1 MNALLKQ
8 TVNLACTC
16 TDVASQIR
24 EDTSDIGLL
33 LTSQNGQIV
42 SANAAFCRL
51 LGYTHEALVR
61 MRLQQLLT
69 TEAKALHQM
78 YWQPLMGTL
87 GTVANVKFDFVHCKG
102 FTLALISN
110 AITCARSNG
119 IVHELTLFNPDGQ
132 RYEHDLLRAR
142 LLAERCLA
150 NNLKIQRALLSPS
163 HVCVMQPPENSQF
176 LQAEQMLGIV
186 SHELRTPLLAIR
198 MATDLLT
205 QRSDSAESPKL
216 LTVISHCVSRAQRLV
231 ADLLDFT
238 LIQAGHGI
246 SIQPRVSDLPRTV
259 ERCLDEL
266 RLTFPGRQLTYQHT
280 GGRSALFDS
289 DRLYQLIGNLVANAV
304 AYGDPSTSVCVTS
317 CAEGTTA
324 TLTVH
329 NSGAPISLELLK
341 HVFEPLVR
349 GEQRLAGTTSIGLG
363 LFIVSQIAKAHAGC
377 VSVVSTKQEGTTF
390 TVRLSQQSAGKDSTP
405 TPTFPLS
412 TPSRQRS
419 KAL

>member
-1 MNALLKQ
+1 MNALLKE
-8 TVNLACTC
+8 TVNLACIC

-24 EDTSDIGLL
+24 EDTSDFGLL
-33 LTSQNGQIV
+33 LTSQNGQIA
-42 SANAAFCRL
+42 SANAALCRL
-51 LGYTHEALVR
+51 LGYKHEALVR

-69 TEAKALHQM
+69 IEAKALHQL

-87 GTVANVKFDFVHCKG
+87 GAVANVKFDFVHCKG
-102 FTLALISN
+102 FTLPLISN
-110 AITCARSNG
+110 AITCAHSNG
-119 IVHELTLFNPDGQ
+119 IVHELTMFNSDEQ
-132 RYEHDLLRAR
+132 RYERDLLRAR

-150 NNLKIQRALLSPS
+150 KNLKTQRALLSPS
-163 HVCVMQPPENSQF
+163 HVCVIQPTESAQSLP
-176 LQAEQMLGIV
+176 AEQILGIV

-205 QRSDSAESPKL
+205 RRSHAAESPKL
-216 LTVISHCVSRAQRLV
+216 LTAISHSVSRAQRLV

-238 LIQAGHGI
+238 LIQAGRGI
-246 SIQPRVSDLPRTV
+246 SIQPRVADLPHTV
-259 ERCLDEL
+259 EGCLDEL

-280 GGRSALFDS
+280 GERSALIDS

-304 AYGDPSTSVCVTS
+304 AYGDPSKSVYVTS
-317 CAEGTTA
+317 CIKETTA

-349 GEQRLAGTTSIGLG
+349 GNQRLGGATSIGLG

-377 VSVVSTKQEGTTF
+377 VSVDSTKQNGTTF
-390 TVRLSQQSAGKDSTP
+390 TVRLSQQSAGTDSTS
-405 TPTFPLS
+405 TPTFPS
-412 TPSRQRS
+412 P
-419 KAL
+419 